1 MQVSNQEKIAFFLTG
16 RRSGTDLKAIDG
28 SYRPALFA
36 RYADLTSLR
45 YDLPLVLNFDERPDR
60 AVLSLSGL
68 IDDAVGSL
76 AADADRDRFARHGY
90 AIEQEIR
97 KLLSEKISADFAEL
111 WNAAVVRLA
120 QNGAG
125 DVAASA
131 NILWKCFDASGTII
145 DADEDLSSRVLFHA
159 WKSVQENKTSTFRQK
174 AKRLLLKLHGIL
186 EAEFAAS
193 AEGRAP
199 ERLRAAIG
207 STFSSAFDFDEMSRI
222 LDGSKPSFAL
232 SDQRR
237 NRIKRLI
244 EVLET
249 QRFFPVTKHSAE
261 PYSFSFFRCSDALE
275 AYRERHAEAVELL
288 KTLAIAE
295 LESKGEYRESVHD
308 ILFDGFGANGLNADE
323 LGELPD
329 YFVCTDAD
337 SLDAAETEQL
347 IDLLAA
353 GLPIKVV
360 VRTDD
365 ILKPSFVAEGH
376 AALGIRSRQLV
387 NTAIAL
393 TDVFV
398 LQTCASHLFK
408 MRESLLRG
416 LSFDGPALFSVFSG
430 SNGHNHDVP
439 PYLVAAAAMESRA
452 FPAFVYDPS
461 AGSDWARRL
470 SIGEN
475 PQPFDDWPV
484 HDLLYEDESLQA
496 RSEKLAFTFADFIAM
511 DDRYAD
517 HFAIG
522 GALSQNEGS
531 VSVTDALDS
540 TGSGIP
546 EDVPTVALVNDQG
559 VLIRAVIDGRLLGET
574 RRCRSMWHS
583 LQELGG
589 IHNSHAERLLA
600 AELKRLESEIAPK
613 PEVVIPSPE
622 SSAPLPAVTVTV
634 EAAEP
639 VREDHGDEPYIET
652 PRCTTCNECT
662 NVNPRMFAYNSEKQA
677 YIADPD
683 AGTFRQLVEAAEG
696 CQVSI
701 IHPGKPRNP
710 KEPGLDDLIARAAPF
725 N

>member
-237 NRIKRLI
+237 NRIKGSSRSS
-244 EVLET
+244 
-249 QRFFPVTKHSAE
+249 KHSDSSRSPNIRPNRTLSHSSGA
-261 PYSFSFFRCSDALE
+261 PMPWKRIGRDMLKLLNYS
-275 AYRERHAEAVELL
+275 
-288 KTLAIAE
+288 
-295 LESKGEYRESVHD
+295 
-308 ILFDGFGANGLNADE
+308 
-323 LGELPD
+323 
-329 YFVCTDAD
+329 
-337 SLDAAETEQL
+337 
-347 IDLLAA
+347 
-353 GLPIKVV
+353 
-360 VRTDD
+360 
-365 ILKPSFVAEGH
+365 
-376 AALGIRSRQLV
+376 
-387 NTAIAL
+387 
-393 TDVFV
+393 
-398 LQTCASHLFK
+398 
-408 MRESLLRG
+408 
-416 LSFDGPALFSVFSG
+416 
-430 SNGHNHDVP
+430 
-439 PYLVAAAAMESRA
+439 
-452 FPAFVYDPS
+452 
-461 AGSDWARRL
+461 RRL
-470 SIGEN
+470 
-475 PQPFDDWPV
+475 Q
-484 HDLLYEDESLQA
+484 L
-496 RSEKLAFTFADFIAM
+496 RS
-511 DDRYAD
+511 
-517 HFAIG
+517 
-522 GALSQNEGS
+522 LSQRE
-531 VSVTDALDS
+531 S
-540 TGSGIP
+540 TGS
-546 EDVPTVALVNDQG
+546 
-559 VLIRAVIDGRLLGET
+559 
-574 RRCRSMWHS
+574 
-583 LQELGG
+583 
-589 IHNSHAERLLA
+589 
-600 AELKRLESEIAPK
+600 
-613 PEVVIPSPE
+613 
-622 SSAPLPAVTVTV
+622 
-634 EAAEP
+634 
-639 VREDHGDEPYIET
+639 
-652 PRCTTCNECT
+652 RCTTFCLT
-662 NVNPRMFAYNSEKQA
+662 GLVQTGLTRMSLANCLTISFARM
-677 YIADPD
+677 P
-683 AGTFRQLVEAAEG
+683 TVLTRQ
-696 CQVSI
+696 
-701 IHPGKPRNP
+701 KRN
-710 KEPGLDDLIARAAPF
+710 

>member
-16 RRSGTDLKAIDG
+16 RRSGTELKPPDG

-36 RYADLTSLR
+36 RYADLTALR

-68 IDDAVGSL
+68 IDDAVGSS
-76 AADADRDRFARHGY
+76 AADADRDRIARHGY

-97 KLLSEKISADFAEL
+97 KLLSEKISGDFAEL
-111 WNAAVVRLA
+111 WNAAVERLA
-120 QNGAG
+120 QNGVS

-131 NILWKCFDASGTII
+131 SILWKCFEASGTII

-159 WKSVQENKTSTFRQK
+159 WKAVQENKASTFRQK
-174 AKRLLLKLHGIL
+174 TKRLLLKLHGIL
-186 EAEFAAS
+186 EAEFAGS

-199 ERLRAAIG
+199 ERLRAAVG
-207 STFSSAFDFDEMSRI
+207 SSFSAAFDFDEMSRI
-222 LDGSKPSFAL
+222 LDGSKPNFAL

-249 QRFFPVTKHSAE
+249 QRFLPITKDSAE

-329 YFVCTDAD
+329 YFVCTDAA

-353 GLPIKVV
+353 GLPIKAV

-365 ILKPSFVAEGH
+365 ILEPSIVAEGH

-416 LSFDGPALFSVFSG
+416 LSFDGPTLFSVFSG
-430 SNGHNHDVP
+430 SNGHNYDVP

-461 AGSDWARRL
+461 AGSDWAGRL

-475 PQPFDDWPV
+475 PNLNDDWPV
-484 HDLLYEDESLQA
+484 HELLYEDESLQA
-496 RSEKLAFTFADFIAM
+496 RSEKLSFTLADFIAM
-511 DDRYAD
+511 DDRFAD
-517 HFAIG
+517 HFAIDG
-522 GALSQNEGS
+522 PLSQNQGS
-531 VSVTDALDS
+531 VSVIEALDS
-540 TGSGIP
+540 TGSDIP
-546 EDVPTVALVNDQG
+546 SEVPTVALVNDQG
-559 VLIRAVIDGRLLGET
+559 VLTRAVIDDRLLGET

-600 AELKRLESEIAPK
+600 AELKRRETEIAPK
-613 PEVVIPSPE
+613 PDVIIPALE
-622 SSAPLPAVTVTV
+622 SSAAVPAVAVAAET
-634 EAAEP
+634 AEP

-710 KEPGLDDLIARAAPF
+710 KEPGLEDLIARAAPF